1 MKIEAFTHS
10 WDTILAI
17 LVCFGC
23 SLISMTYFVGFI
35 FSNSNNA
42 FRQIGIFYLVVGYFI
57 PNTLGSVI
65 TVITGGAAF
74 STIRYILFIDPF
86 FPFYES
92 LIWIVFKQFHDKYPD
107 QIDWDLIDSYFIYK
121 PAFACVAMLV
131 MAVVYFTL
139 AVIIDSYKLGKFRG
153 SDSKIASWFPRYL
166 QADNDVLSEAAKV
179 ERDHGEN
186 GYQVKVQN
194 VQKVYSNGF
203 PAVSG
208 TSFGIKE
215 HQVLGLLGP
224 NGAGKSTTFSMLTME
239 QNRSSGQITV
249 LGNPVENFNLQRDGN
264 RLGLCAQQNLIWD
277 NLTVDEH
284 LNFIGAVKGLTR
296 QEIA

>member
-92 LIWIVFKQFHDKYPD
+92 LIWIVFK
-107 QIDWDLIDSYFIYK
+107 
-121 PAFACVAMLV
+121 
-131 MAVVYFTL
+131 
-139 AVIIDSYKLGKFRG
+139 
-153 SDSKIASWFPRYL
+153 
-166 QADNDVLSEAAKV
+166 
-179 ERDHGEN
+179 
-186 GYQVKVQN
+186 
-194 VQKVYSNGF
+194 
-203 PAVSG
+203 
-208 TSFGIKE
+208 
-215 HQVLGLLGP
+215 
-224 NGAGKSTTFSMLTME
+224 
-239 QNRSSGQITV
+239 
-249 LGNPVENFNLQRDGN
+249 
-264 RLGLCAQQNLIWD
+264 
-277 NLTVDEH
+277 
-284 LNFIGAVKGLTR
+284 
-296 QEIA
+296 